1 MSRITDHRTGR
12 TAPDRPVQQLAMW
25 LDIMAGEVATA
36 RAVLAERIARA
47 ADGSG
52 NGGSSERVQTS
63 RGSST
68 TETRAMAVLHH
79 DGQLAELV
87 DRVDGIRIA
96 IRSTRHWIN
105 TEVLRGQDM
114 PAEPAG
120 PTPCHDGQH
129 GKAGVIEWGDPTC
142 AWPADK
148 AGLCVKHY
156 QAWYRHRKNHGIDT
170 SADFAA

>member
-25 LDIMAGEVATA
+25 LDIMAGEVTA
-36 RAVLAERIARA
+36 SKLILAERIARA
-47 ADGSG
+47 A
-52 NGGSSERVQTS
+52 GGAGGAGGSERVHTS

-79 DGQLAELV
+79 DGQLAELI
-87 DRVDGIRIA
+87 DRVDAIRIA
-96 IRSTRHWIN
+96 IRSTRLWIN

-114 PAEPAG
+114 PTEPAG
-120 PTPCHDGQH
+120 PSPCHDGQH
-129 GKAGVIEWGDPTC
+129 GKAGAIEWGDPTC

-156 QAWYRHRKNHGIDT
+156 QAWRRYRIRHGIDT